1 MRADSD
7 DDALRWEGDDD
18 PTLAPG
24 WKAVGAP
31 AAAEPATSEPTV
43 GADDA
48 SARAVAD
55 DPAGADGPAD
65 AVDETAAGDGASA
78 PAQTSSVELVVLGVL
93 AGVYLLYTIGW
104 LITAL
109 RTSAPGI
116 SIVSDAM
123 YSLGLWLAVLAAPC
137 WFALALRARTHRV
150 RLVWLIAGAVVLVP
164 LPFVLGA
171 IS

>member
-1 MRADSD
+1 MRPDSE

-31 AAAEPATSEPTV
+31 AAASAS
-43 GADDA
+43 GADTTGTAA
-48 SARAVAD
+48 SADERTERDRRD
-55 DPAGADGPAD
+55 D
-65 AVDETAAGDGASA
+65 VER
-78 PAQTSSVELVVLGVL
+78 PAQTGSVELVVLGIL

-116 SIVSDAM
+116 SLVSDAM

-137 WFALALRARTHRV
+137 WFALALRSRGKRV
-150 RLVWLIAGAVVLVP
+150 RLVWLIAGVVVLAP

-171 IS
+171 AA